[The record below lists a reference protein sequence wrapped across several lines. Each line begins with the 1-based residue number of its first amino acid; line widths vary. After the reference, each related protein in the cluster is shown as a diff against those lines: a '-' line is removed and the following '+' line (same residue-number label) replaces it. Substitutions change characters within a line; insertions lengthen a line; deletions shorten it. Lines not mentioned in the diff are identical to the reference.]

1 MKMSKDQF
9 EEDIIP
15 ILVLTIVVCIAVI
28 ALSIVNSVT
37 EGPIDDAKKEKIKD
51 LLEEQFPELDTY
63 DDADDDPND
72 VYTIYN
78 ETGALVG
85 YAFNI
90 KTSGYGGDIEILI
103 ALKNTTLAE
112 DDIILRGISIISNAE
127 TPGLGAKITEA
138 SFLEQF
144 NGINM
149 NNVHLKADG
158 GNIDAIS
165 GATISSSAVVDAIQK
180 EAGSKAKE
188 ILTAREGGV

>member
-63 DDADDDPND
+63 DDADDDPNN

-78 ETGALVG
+78 ETGAIVG

-90 KTSGYGGDIEILI
+90 KASGYGGDIEILI

-112 DDIILRGISIISNAE
+112 DDIILRGISIISNTE

-144 NGINM
+144 NGINV
-149 NNVHLKADG
+149 NDVQLRSDG

-165 GATISSSAVVDAIQK
+165 GATISSSAVVDAIEK

-188 ILTAREGGV
+188 ILKAREGGV